1 MCVQETAKRAYTT
14 KKKVENAVFP
24 MLTKNKEY
32 YKLKNLVEAPFRPP
46 GSRFHYSVKWVDGHD
61 SDEWDTAQD
70 REFQISTNEIM
81 FILSS

>member
-1 MCVQETAKRAYTT
+1 MCVQETAKRAI
-14 KKKVENAVFP
+14 KNAVVR
-24 MLTKNKEY
+24 MLPKNKEH